1 MKKSLALL
9 LSLVLLTLT
18 LPCAVLAEPAPMQAS
33 IYVPWVQGSER
44 ENFIRGVDVSSLY
57 ALLQSDTAFYDF
69 DGKTLDGPGFFSLLF
84 NECGVNWVRLRVWND
99 PYNIDGHSYGGGS
112 NDLDAALIMGQ
123 WATAAGLR
131 VLIDFHYADFWADPS
146 KQQAPKAWADMQ
158 LEDKAQALKNYTL
171 SSLMTLLE
179 GGVDV
184 GMVQVGNETNGKLC
198 GENSWDALAVLF
210 SAGSQAVRQVADQT
224 GNDIR
229 VALHF
234 TNPERDGWYAEIA
247 AELDAHKVDYDVFA
261 TSCYPYWHG
270 TAENLTTVLK
280 QVAETYG
287 KQVLVAE
294 TSWAWTLQDGDGHEN
309 TVRPGQNDA
318 GLSYPISVQGQALEV
333 AEIMQAV
340 ADVGKQGIGLFYWE
354 PAWIPV
360 RPYDASAPDAADVLD
375 ANRALWEMYGS
386 GWASSYAGEYDPED
400 AGIWYGGSAVDN
412 QALFGFDGHPLESLK
427 VFRYA
432 QTGTTGFPMTPIVEP
447 VTSMII
453 TGDEAICSAPN
464 LLLNPGFEDA
474 DMRMYNCSEDYAART
489 MDDPAS
495 GSWSLHFWDAGMVD
509 FTASQHV
516 TLSPGRYSFSLM
528 GQGGDMGNGTSFAFV
543 QVDGETLTC
552 DFELTGWVKWVQPSI
567 TFSLATEQEVLV
579 GVSVTAGKDGA
590 WGTFDDW
597 TLCAAP
603 K

>member
-69 DGKTLDGPGFFSLLF
+69 DGKTLDGPGFFNLLF

-99 PYNIDGHSYGGGS
+99 PYDIDGHSYGGGS

-340 ADVGKQGIGLFYWE
+340 SDVGKQGIGLFYWE

-375 ANRALWEMYGS
+375 ANRALWEMCGS

-432 QTGTTGFPMTPIVEP
+432 QTGTTGFPMTPIAEP

-474 DMRMYNCSEDYAART
+474 DMRMYNCSEAYAART

-509 FTASQHV
+509 FTASQRV

-579 GVSVTAGKDGA
+579 GVSVAAGKDGA